1 VDGEG
6 ERIDREVSWL
16 ETPNAGDRPRLDAA
30 CRTIGPIVIAS
41 RDDDVSTEIALDDL
55 LIATWNAHGGAGS
68 VGALV
73 EAIRA
78 ERPDRPSA
86 PFVLLLQEVY
96 RSGSQ
101 VPAAVAPG
109 VSVPRAVRPDVSGRT
124 DIVSAARALGL
135 HLVYA
140 PSMRNGRTPGP
151 NGPEDRGNAI
161 LSTLPLSE
169 ITIIE
174 LPLGRYRRVALA
186 TTIRIESAAGK
197 AAQAI
202 RVVSLHLDT
211 TGSWRR
217 LYLFSSL
224 HRARQADH
232 VLDAV
237 DETDMLVVGGDLNT
251 WADGPAEPAVE
262 RLRRALPD
270 TPPIVWQPTFQR
282 LWRLDYLFFRLPD
295 AWDATSR
302 RLDRTFGSDHH
313 PVLGR
318 IALGR

>member
-1 VDGEG
+1 VD
-6 ERIDREVSWL
+6 
-16 ETPNAGDRPRLDAA
+16 TPNEADRARFDAA
-30 CRTIGPIVIAS
+30 CRTIGPVVLAGPV
-41 RDDDVSTEIALDDL
+41 REAPAAAALDDL
-55 LIATWNAHGGAGS
+55 LIATWNEHGGAGN

-73 EAIRA
+73 DAIRA
-78 ERPDRPSA
+78 ERPNRPSA
-86 PFVLLLQEVY
+86 PIVLLLQEVY
-96 RSGSQ
+96 RSGPR
-101 VPAAVAPG
+101 VPATVAPG
-109 VSVPRAVRPDVSGRT
+109 VPVPRAVRPEMPGRK

-140 PSMRNGRTPGP
+140 PSMRNGQTPGP
-151 NGPEDRGNAI
+151 DGPEDRGNAI

-169 ITIIE
+169 IAIVE
-174 LPLGRYRRVALA
+174 LPLGRHRRVAVA
-186 TTIRIESAAGK
+186 ATIRIEGAAGK
-197 AAQAI
+197 TRAV

-224 HRARQADH
+224 HRARQADR
-232 VLDAV
+232 VLAMV
-237 DETDMLVVGGDLNT
+237 AETDVLVIGGDLNT
-251 WADGPAEPAVE
+251 WADGPAEPAVA

-270 TPPIVWQPTFQR
+270 SPPIAWQPTFQR